1 MEFTVLYF
9 SVKSQMSI
17 IEFYGPLYCSLYGH
31 EIRKSTKLS
40 WAVNVHFLGAFCT
53 LSNFMFIK

>member
-1 MEFTVLYF
+1 MVFTVLYF

-17 IEFYGPLYCSLYGH
+17 IEFDGPLYCSLYGH

-40 WAVNVHFLGAFCT
+40 WAVNVHFLRAFYT
-53 LSNFMFIK
+53 AR